1 MKLTHEKIAHLA
13 DRFVDRLLNDDLID
27 FKMQEQRMRFEIER
41 VLEEDLKIEDEISE
55 EAIAR
60 IETYKRDIPY
70 GTDEWRLLYERFFR
84 EIAERRGYTY

>member
-1 MKLTHEKIAHLA
+1 MKLTHEKIAHLT

-27 FKMQEQRMRFEIER
+27 FKMTEQRLRFEIER
-41 VLEEDLKIEDEISE
+41 VLEDDLKIEDEISE

-70 GTDEWRLLYERFFR
+70 GTDEWRLLYDRFFR

>member
-27 FKMQEQRMRFEIER
+27 FKMQEQRLRFEIER
-41 VLEEDLKIEDEISE
+41 VLEDDLKIEDEIST

-70 GTDEWRLLYERFFR
+70 GTDEWRLLFDRFFR

>member
-27 FKMQEQRMRFEIER
+27 FRMQEQRMRFEIER
-41 VLEEDLKIEDEISE
+41 VLEDDLKIEDEIST

-70 GTDEWRLLYERFFR
+70 GTDEWRLLFERFFR
-84 EIAERRGYTY
+84 EIAQRRGYTY

>member
-1 MKLTHEKIAHLA
+1 MKLTHEKIANLA

-27 FKMQEQRMRFEIER
+27 FRMQEQRMRFEIER
-41 VLEEDLKIEDEISE
+41 VLEDDLKIEDEIST

-70 GTDEWRLLYERFFR
+70 GTDEWRLLFDRFFR